1 MKRIRFIKDYAFR
14 ADQII
19 ETASTMQVGE
29 LRAAQLVN
37 KEFAEYVGKGAD
49 GKEVKRHMKK
59 ARMQKKESPNQTV
72 EHIIKNED

>member
-1 MKRIRFIKDYAFR
+1 MKKIRFIKDYSFR
-14 ADQII
+14 HDIVI
-19 ETASTMQVGE
+19 ETASTMMCGE

-37 KEFAEYVGKGAD
+37 KELAEYVGKGAD

-59 ARMQKKESPNQTV
+59 ARMEKKESPNQTV